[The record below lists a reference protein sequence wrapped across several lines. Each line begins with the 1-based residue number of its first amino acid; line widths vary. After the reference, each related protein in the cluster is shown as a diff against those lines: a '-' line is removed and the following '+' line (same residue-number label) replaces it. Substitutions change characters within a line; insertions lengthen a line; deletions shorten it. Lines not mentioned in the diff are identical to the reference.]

1 MALLVDFQKRGT
13 LVKRHMPIRLL
24 VCTALIGS
32 ASLTAVAGFGG
43 VAGASPLTLKC
54 TTTTGSA
61 TTQNISGCTGTA
73 AIAADAGPAPTTGKS
88 VVEGAVPKASGS
100 VYSYDTFKSKKTAL
114 TNIKETFNAKPPTS
128 DCAAK
133 HGTQTLDGYVTYTG
147 SVIKSAKIGTKT
159 FTTTATGMIGG
170 AAKGADCI
178 YKSGTTLFV
187 YNKGSS
193 TL

>member
-1 MALLVDFQKRGT
+1 M
-13 LVKRHMPIRLL
+13 
-24 VCTALIGS
+24 VCTALVGS
-32 ASLTAVAGFGG
+32 ASLAAVAGFGG

-114 TNIKETFNAKPPTS
+114 TNIKETFTLASTKVPTPGGCAKT
-128 DCAAK
+128 

-147 SVIKSAKIGTKT
+147 SVIKNAKIGTKT

-187 YNKGSS
+187 YNKGTS